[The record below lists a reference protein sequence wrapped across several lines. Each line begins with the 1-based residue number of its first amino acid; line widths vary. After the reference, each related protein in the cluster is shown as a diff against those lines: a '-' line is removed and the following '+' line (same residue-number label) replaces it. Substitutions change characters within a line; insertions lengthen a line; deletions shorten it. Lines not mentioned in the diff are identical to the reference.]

1 MLVIKYKI
9 KSLFKYIFILPVLS
23 FCLMGSSCTKE
34 KIITKTLVL
43 KDTVFIT
50 QYDTVF
56 LKQYLSDSAT
66 TFILVRH
73 AEKEVG
79 GSNPDLS
86 PAGILRAQQ
95 LKHLLSRIPLTGIYS
110 THYNRTEQT
119 AQPVAGDHQL
129 PIEYYNPTD
138 LNQLITRVKSRHFN
152 KKVLVVGHS
161 NTTPKLANLLLNQHI
176 FSSIPDSEYDN
187 IYLIRV
193 YRSSPAEVLHL
204 KFGNP

>member
-1 MLVIKYKI
+1 MKITIYKWHI
-9 KSLFKYIFILPVLS
+9 SSKHLFILYILS

-110 THYNRTEQT
+110 THYNRT
-119 AQPVAGDHQL
+119 
-129 PIEYYNPTD
+129 
-138 LNQLITRVKSRHFN
+138 
-152 KKVLVVGHS
+152 
-161 NTTPKLANLLLNQHI
+161 
-176 FSSIPDSEYDN
+176 
-187 IYLIRV
+187 
-193 YRSSPAEVLHL
+193 
-204 KFGNP
+204 